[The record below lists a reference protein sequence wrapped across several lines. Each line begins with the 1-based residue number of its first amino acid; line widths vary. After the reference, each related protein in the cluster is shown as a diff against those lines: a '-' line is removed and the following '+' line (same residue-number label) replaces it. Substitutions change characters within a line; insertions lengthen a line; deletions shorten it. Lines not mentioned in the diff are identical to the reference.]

1 MVDLV
6 SALFG
11 FLGDPTFGLP
21 LAIVGGLLAGWLF
34 ANLSGGAPPLPT
46 RTTWQRPD
54 QDAVSQTFYAAED
67 GLHSRLV
74 QAAYDR
80 LDRSLASR
88 YAVHLGG
95 LGWRPWPTPARDVPG
110 RKELLRLG
118 ERLSRRFSEAVQREL
133 PSRIHWAFWRDPA
146 VDVELFVARVADAV
160 HDARLMVQNLERTS

>member
-1 MVDLV
+1 MVDLA

-11 FLGDPTFGLP
+11 FLLDPTFGLP
-21 LAIVGGLLAGWLF
+21 MAIVGGLLAGWLF
-34 ANLSGGAPPLPT
+34 ANLSAAAPPPPT
-46 RTTWQRPD
+46 RTTWHRPD
-54 QDAVSQTFYAAED
+54 HDAVSQTFYAAED
-67 GLHSRLV
+67 GLRSRLV

-88 YAVHLGG
+88 YAVHLGA

-133 PSRIHWAFWRDPA
+133 PTRIRWAFWRDPN
-146 VDVELFVARVADAV
+146 VDEARFVARVADAV
-160 HDARLMVQNLERTS
+160 HDAHLMVQHLERTS